1 MGVRAARASRL
12 LAVALLAALTAG
24 CRLNATVA
32 VSLEADGSGT
42 FEVSLVADRAL
53 VARAAAAG
61 ADPLASLVE
70 DMSGLPGWE
79 VTTNQT
85 EKGRRTVLRAAFAG
99 AADFARLT
107 DQFEAALGAP
117 ELDVLGPL
125 RLELGDDRLRV
136 RGSAAL
142 IPTAQVRELGMSER
156 QAVDTLADAVRYEV
170 RVRMPGEV
178 LDSNADE
185 QDGGE
190 LRWIVPAGETVEF
203 QADGA
208 RPGSPLPLLVGGG
221 VLAALVTAWALRRSP
236 RPVPAPVAREGSS
249 AADSF

>member
-1 MGVRAARASRL
+1 VRGARAARL
-12 LAVALLAALTAG
+12 VAVALLAALAAG
-24 CRLNATVA
+24 CRLDATVG
-32 VSLEADGSGT
+32 VSLEPDGSGT
-42 FEVSLVADRAL
+42 FEVVLAADRAL
-53 VARAAAAG
+53 VAQAAAAG
-61 ADPLASLVE
+61 ADPLASLAD
-70 DMSGLPGWE
+70 DMTGLPGWDVATGE
-79 VTTNQT
+79 TGG
-85 EKGRRTVLRAAFAG
+85 GRRTVLRATFAG
-99 AADFARLT
+99 PADFARLT

-142 IPTAQVRELGMSER
+142 IPTPQVRELGLTER
-156 QAVDTLADAVRYEV
+156 QAVDTLAEAVRYDV
-170 RVRMPGEV
+170 RVRMPGAV

-208 RPGSPLPLLVGGG
+208 RPGSPLPLLVAGGL
-221 VLAALVTAWALRRSP
+221 LAALVSAWALRRSP
-236 RPVPAPVAREGSS
+236 RPVPAPVARD
-249 AADSF
+249 AF